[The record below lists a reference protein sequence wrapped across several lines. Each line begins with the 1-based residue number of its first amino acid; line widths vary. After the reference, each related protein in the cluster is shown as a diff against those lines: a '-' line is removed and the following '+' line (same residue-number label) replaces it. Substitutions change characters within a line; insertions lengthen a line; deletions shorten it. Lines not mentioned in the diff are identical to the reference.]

1 MKTPSVDLFT
11 HEECLA
17 HDTPPGHP
25 ERPARLT
32 AVLKR
37 LESDGLLDE
46 LRTRT
51 PAPAS
56 EQALAGA
63 HDPRYIKAVERA
75 SPTRG
80 IVRVEQDT
88 TMSAG
93 SLGAARLA
101 TGAALEAVERVLDG
115 ASQRAFCAVRPPGHH
130 AETAAPMGFCLF
142 NSVAVAALA
151 ALQRVPRVAV
161 LDFDVHHGNGTVE
174 MLMEHPEALVCSSF
188 QYPFYP
194 GRLQDVQ
201 RPNIVN
207 TPLPAGAGSAAFRA
221 AIERDWLPALERHQP
236 ALILVSA
243 GFDAHKDDPL
253 AQMELEDDDYRWI
266 TAAIVDAARRHSAGR
281 VVSTLEGGYDLA
293 ALGRCAAL
301 HVAGLLE

>member
-11 HEECLA
+11 HEGCLD

-46 LRTRT
+46 LCTRT

-63 HDPRYIKAVERA
+63 HDPRYVKAVERA

-253 AQMELEDDDYRWI
+253 AQLELEDDDYRWI